1 MKVINLPQNI
11 IKTPAEYRRWM
22 KEMMPLLFKEPSGLE
37 NINLHKKT
45 IINSR
50 YNLHNSPEHNLFL
63 ADAIPSLIQSS
74 LKLLITDFNK
84 IYERITNMSNYEFSL
99 FKKAGA
105 GDFIKKRTLQAL
117 NFDTKDNKHI
127 RITYSSFDEL
137 LKVIIF
143 DSNKSAQRGYLIED
157 GKKLIKNFDIRYP
170 NSAPNVLLYA
180 DKKYIDAISGTL
192 HSDLNNILL
201 IMSEI
206 KKYL

>member
-1 MKVINLPQNI
+1 M
-11 IKTPAEYRRWM
+11 
-22 KEMMPLLFKEPSGLE
+22 
-37 NINLHKKT
+37 
-45 IINSR
+45 
-50 YNLHNSPEHNLFL
+50 

-84 IYERITNMSNYEFSL
+84 IYKRITNMSNYEFSL

-105 GDFIKKRTLQAL
+105 GNFIQKRTLQAL

>member
-105 GDFIKKRTLQAL
+105 GNFIQKRTLQAL
-117 NFDTKDNKHI
+117 NFVMPNGNNA
-127 RITYSSFDEL
+127 RVTYNSFDEL
-137 LKVIIF
+137 LKIIIL
-143 DSNKSAQRGYLIED
+143 DSNKKVQRGYLIED

-180 DKKYIDAISGTL
+180 DKKYIDAISGTF